1 MMANVTVCVRL
12 SVLLS
17 VQQVF
22 KAYKRSHL
30 SKTQFNHKL
39 DLTPIKNI
47 SIYSIFLATPSLFSS
62 VVIYPKLAF
71 VFG

>member
-47 SIYSIFLATPSLFSS
+47 SI
-62 VVIYPKLAF
+62 
-71 VFG
+71 